1 MWQIIGQ
8 FDELLDGELFGAES
22 QKIEMLMVECCIFF
36 RCLWIEDLTKRHAQ
50 HFPALVEGGF
60 HDALKKF
67 FVATEVG
74 DGVSRQSNDGGLH
87 FRRRIEHGGFDREKV
102 FDIVPR
108 LHQHGEDAVGFRAG
122 LGGHAEGDFVL
133 NHAGAA
139 GNQIAVVEHFEE
151 NLRGNVVGIVARE
164 HEGATAEDFVEVHAE
179 EIGLDN

>member
-1 MWQIIGQ
+1 
-8 FDELLDGELFGAES
+8 
-22 QKIEMLMVECCIFF
+22 MVECCIFF
-36 RCLWIEDLTKRHAQ
+36 RCLRIEDLTERNAQ

-74 DGVSRQSNDGGLH
+74 DGVSRQADDGGLD

-133 NHAGAA
+133 NHTGAT
-139 GNQIAVVEHFEE
+139 GNQIAVVEHLEK

-164 HEGATAEDFVEVHAE
+164 YEGAIAKDFVEVHAE